1 MQVAICKLPDRA
13 PVTILCQDFLLGCR
27 EENTQSYKLHCRTM
41 LAALLVCA
49 DCRMFLE
56 LVMSPAKNSEMLSLF
71 TIGGYSGT
79 EMRGQIAIS
88 ERTAFVR
95 SFSFSLK
102 GL

>member
-1 MQVAICKLPDRA
+1 
-13 PVTILCQDFLLGCR
+13 
-27 EENTQSYKLHCRTM
+27 
-41 LAALLVCA
+41 
-49 DCRMFLE
+49 
-56 LVMSPAKNSEMLSLF
+56 MSPAKNSEMLSLF
-71 TIGGYSGT
+71 AIGGYSGT